1 VLQALYFI
9 AGSLTA
15 WYYRPEKIKRTRG
28 EPMLKSLRYII
39 PVIIFIASAGLL
51 QAESS
56 GFIWQGAADKKSVTV
71 RFKHDGKQF
80 TTLQI
85 KFNEAADRIS
95 LRITAKQEYGK
106 AIYETKFSANL
117 DGKNG
122 LEQTIDRLCQMPGDY
137 EIQISGKTASCTILT
152 EQHAPLDQF
161 VAGEQPGELVVT
173 GTGGAAVS
181 VEADMFSVKHP
192 DFKKGMNKGITSP
205 NGDIFFKLPAG
216 YWVLQRSGNGTG
228 YARLIPVSSGRK
240 TTVRWAASPE
250 ISLESQT
257 ATSARRLEIRAVTS
271 EADSENA
278 LCRFAVPEGLSSHT
292 PAIDQ
297 LQSFERSLPAEI
309 IDIKQSETPLHLVML
324 LDSSGSMKKS
334 MKAAIDATVKFVEA
348 LPDEARVEVIDFD
361 TKAKPVK
368 AANRNELIKSIKAIK
383 ADGAT
388 ALRDSILLGL
398 SQLKASPRPALV
410 VFTDGFDANHNDT
423 APGSKAG
430 EKEVFEA
437 LTKARIPVFTIG
449 FGEGADRETLARLA
463 DLSGGLFQT
472 ADESN
477 INEVFARLEATVARE
492 YLLTYRRPQKPGL
505 GIRPVISICVDT
517 SGSMASGLESGVP
530 GSRRDVARNALHSML
545 KRLPENALVQ
555 VLDFDANTCIT
566 QTATANRARNHAG
579 IAAFNDGGGTDVLKA
594 VSVAMQG
601 LLAVPSNRR
610 YMLFLTDEAVK
621 TNSKKDEEMFN
632 RLLARMKDEG
642 IFSMWIGM
650 VKENENGAF
659 HQTAAKAGGEAIIA
673 DNFAEMN
680 QIIERLLARVAE
692 PVDEST
698 VPFELVWNMPQN
710 DNSPVAVSGNGI
722 FDLPPL
728 KQTASG
734 TEEAIDT
741 LQITCANLPADS
753 ATTVSN
759 EAADKQAGA
768 NQQLTKTG
776 DAGSAPGNASVSQT
790 AGSARMAI
798 DIDLKGQNSACAFHI
813 RKMALYDSLNGVQA
827 PAKKLFAAF
836 DIELSNILPEQDVAV
851 YPDGGNHPAQWVG
864 RSNDKVKIIK
874 AIPPYQIGDLA
885 RHFYLR
891 WNNDPAVPCSPAGWL
906 FDDSLS
912 PFGSRSVTVNPGKP
926 VRGQVVFIVSD
937 DQGLSNGA
945 VDFFDRSYGHV
956 SLTIAGKME
965 PADLKAAGLPEA
977 PQGKLGSAFS
987 MTVKSLADVASPLAG
1002 ATAGK
1007 HLLWRVID
1015 GEIES
1020 QVQALLDIDP
1030 KARMHLAIPTAA
1042 GPVRRPL
1049 SAVTGLLP
1057 FGFYDRVKLAPG
1069 SNNYFTQTY
1078 LLPAGLAATASGSLC
1093 IDMKNDDVSIALN
1106 PAENFIDKP
1115 AERSWSAEGNGMKL
1129 VINTQGRMAVFN
1141 NRKGDWLVVDATV
1154 ADLPDGSA
1162 TRLDKLLFLGRADLK
1177 DQGFTLKPGERMVKT
1192 ADNQAGHKGMGNFAG
1207 KSEADGNQ
1215 TRIYPD
1221 SVCRQMIF
1229 AANENAIVPDGK
1241 ELRFV
1246 AVFRMPTK
1254 GDYLLAADGMPFAVT
1269 PATAEPNN
1277 LPAWLLAENDE
1288 VVPVLAADFEKKLAE
1303 RLKQLA
1309 NEKRRQNAAAIAEAA
1324 DKTTDADGNMV
1335 EAAFRLS
1342 PPVIAPWAG
1351 PVDNQFR
1358 IEVSIDAEPATEG
1371 AAAQTGAAASALSG
1385 SSSKTR
1391 SFKVIGYNLPSE
1403 SIGKSPFE
1411 IIYAEENGKDGE
1423 KLLKTSLIGIWGS
1436 SECRESIDLKT
1447 WKPVKERITLTGKG
1461 IKWPI
1466 IERDLPDNSLQN
1478 RIHSV
1483 ALALPDISAEQ
1494 AEDLQK
1500 RWQAARVEKTP
1511 DHLSLWQWYAHAR
1524 LAAFISAQ
1532 TTFEKQFCEN
1542 ADISLSREKQPRL
1555 MLLTGAADD
1564 KGAFEARLDLVA
1576 VQPEVKAEA
1585 EAAAAFRIAA
1595 GIFVSDLE
1603 ARIMKGKGVFQFWG
1617 KNRLQIIADSG
1628 KQKNAWLKFAASRG
1642 VSERVIKAIKS
1653 TRSVVLFPQ
1662 NPAMIN
1668 DRPFWAWLEINP
1680 KTYETISV
1688 LETGERGTIAGE
1700 AIIQALIPDGAG
1712 IALGFWKGT
1721 ETAVWGM
1728 SAFILEGQSA
1738 QEAAA
1743 STEKFIGELSENL
1756 GKIGDSVEVE
1766 VGDASIDLLSGKVTL
1781 AGFSSEGDYSPWDG
1795 YKGFVTGFN
1804 AGASWYLNK
1813 VKAAASGK

>member
-1 VLQALYFI
+1 MPESI
-9 AGSLTA
+9 AGSAVA
-15 WYYRPEKIKRTRG
+15 WYHRPEKIKRTRG

-39 PVIIFIASAGLL
+39 LFIVAITSTATL
-51 QAESS
+51 QAENSS
-56 GFIWQGAADKKSVTV
+56 FIWQGAADRKPVTAT
-71 RFKHDGKQF
+71 FKHDGRQF

-85 KFNEAADRIS
+85 RFSEATDHIN
-95 LRITAKQEYGK
+95 LRFASKQEHGK
-106 AIYETKFSANL
+106 AVYETKLSANI

-122 LEQTIDRLCQMPGDY
+122 LMQTIDRLCQMPGEY
-137 EIQISGKTASCTILT
+137 EIQISGKAASCTILA

-161 VAGEQPGELVVT
+161 TAGEKPGELVVT

-228 YARLIPVSSGRK
+228 YARLIPVSSGGR

-257 ATSARRLEIRAVTS
+257 AASARRLEIRAVTS
-271 EADSENA
+271 ESDSENA
-278 LCRFAVPEGLSSHT
+278 LCRFSVPAGLSTYT
-292 PAIDQ
+292 PAIEH

-348 LPDEARVEVIDFD
+348 LPTEARVEVIDFD

-368 AANRNELIKSIKAIK
+368 AASRSELIKAIKAIK

-388 ALRDSILLGL
+388 ALRDSVLLGL

-437 LTKARIPVFTIG
+437 LARARIPVFTIG

-463 DLSGGLFQT
+463 DISGGLFQT

-492 YLLTYRRPQKPGL
+492 YLLTYRRPQKSGL

-530 GSRRDVARNALHSML
+530 GSRRDVARTALHDML
-545 KRLPENALVQ
+545 KKLPENALVQ
-555 VLDFDANTCIT
+555 ILDFDSNTCIT

-610 YMLFLTDEAVK
+610 YTLFLTDEAIR
-621 TNSKKDEEMFN
+621 TGSKKDEEMFN

-659 HQTAAKAGGEAIIA
+659 HQTAVKAGGEAIIA
-673 DNFAEMN
+673 DSLAEM
-680 QIIERLLARVAE
+680 QQTVDRLLARVAE
-692 PVDEST
+692 PADEST
-698 VPFELVWNMPQN
+698 VPFELVWNMPQTTS
-710 DNSPVAVSGNGI
+710 SPVAVSGNGI
-722 FDLPPL
+722 FNLPPL
-728 KQTASG
+728 KQVASG
-734 TEEAIDT
+734 TKEVVDT
-741 LQITCANLPADS
+741 LQISLSELSAGS
-753 ATTVSN
+753 ATTAQHESADNKIN
-759 EAADKQAGA
+759 EIQPATKPSADG
-768 NQQLTKTG
+768 TTII
-776 DAGSAPGNASVSQT
+776 STTASHV
-790 AGSARMAI
+790 AENARMAI
-798 DIDLKGQNSACAFHI
+798 DLDLKGQNSACSFHI
-813 RKMALYDSLNGVQA
+813 RKMSLYDNLNGVQA

-851 YPDGGNHPAQWVG
+851 YPDGGNHPAQWVN

-874 AIPPYQIGDLA
+874 AVPPYQIGDLA
-885 RHFYLR
+885 RHLYLR
-891 WNNDPAVPCSPAGWL
+891 WNNDPAVPFSPAGWL
-906 FDDSLS
+906 LDDALT

-926 VRGQVVFIVSD
+926 LRGQVVFIVSD

-945 VDFFDRSYGHV
+945 IDFFDRSYGHV

-965 PADLKAAGLPEA
+965 PADLKAAGLPET
-977 PQGKLGSAFS
+977 PTGKLGSAFN
-987 MTVKSLADVASPLAG
+987 MTVKSCNDVVSPLAG
-1002 ATAGK
+1002 ATAGV

-1030 KARMHLAIPTAA
+1030 KARMHLAIPTGA

-1057 FGFYDRVKLAPG
+1057 FGFYDRVKLSPG
-1069 SNNYFTQTY
+1069 SNNYFAQAY
-1078 LLPAGLAATASGSLC
+1078 LLPAELATIASGSLC

-1106 PAENFIDKP
+1106 PAEAFVDKP
-1115 AERSWSAEGNGMKL
+1115 AERNWSAEGNGMKL

-1141 NRKGDWLVVDATV
+1141 NRKGNWLVVDATV

-1162 TRLDKLLFLGRADLK
+1162 TRVDKLLFLGRADLK
-1177 DQGFTLKPGERMVKT
+1177 EQGFALKPGERMVKT

-1221 SVCRQMIF
+1221 SVCRQMLF

-1241 ELRFV
+1241 ELRFI

-1254 GDYLLAADGMPFAVT
+1254 GDYLLAADSMPFAVP
-1269 PATAEPNN
+1269 PAAVEPQN
-1277 LPAWLLAENDE
+1277 LPVWLLAENNE
-1288 VVPVLAADFEKKLAE
+1288 VVPALAADFEKKLAD

-1309 NEKRRQNAAAIAEAA
+1309 NEKRRQNAAAIADATA
-1324 DKTTDADGNMV
+1324 KTIDADGNMV
-1335 EAAFRLS
+1335 EAGFRLS

-1358 IEVSIDAEPATEG
+1358 IEVSIDVEPAAEG

-1385 SSSKTR
+1385 GSSKTR

-1403 SIGKSPFE
+1403 NIAKSPFE
-1411 IIYAEENGKDGE
+1411 IIYAEENGKDGQ
-1423 KLLKTSLIGIWGS
+1423 KHLKTSLIGIWGS
-1436 SECRESIDLKT
+1436 SECRESIDLKA
-1447 WKPVKERITLTGKG
+1447 WKPVRERIAISGKAV
-1461 IKWPI
+1461 KWPTV
-1466 IERDLPDNSLQN
+1466 ERELPDNSLQN
-1478 RIHSV
+1478 RIHSI
-1483 ALALPDISAEQ
+1483 ALAMPDIPAEQ
-1494 AEDLQK
+1494 TEDLQQ
-1500 RWQAARVEKTP
+1500 RWQAARVDKTP

-1524 LAAFISAQ
+1524 LAEFISAQ

-1542 ADISLSREKQPRL
+1542 TGISLSREKQPRL

-1564 KGAFEARLDLVA
+1564 KGTLEARLDLVA

-1585 EAAAAFRIAA
+1585 GAADAFRLAA
-1595 GIFVSDLE
+1595 GLYVSDLE
-1603 ARIMKGKGVFQFWG
+1603 ARVMKGKGVFQFWG
-1617 KNRLQIIADSG
+1617 RNRLQIIADSG
-1628 KQKNAWLKFAASRG
+1628 KQKNAWLKFAERRG

-1680 KTYETISV
+1680 KTYETIGV

-1738 QEAAA
+1738 LEAAA
-1743 STEKFIGELSENL
+1743 STGKFIGELSENL
-1756 GKIGDSVEVE
+1756 GKVGDSFEVE

-1804 AGASWYLNK
+1804 TGASWYLNK

>member
-1 VLQALYFI
+1 
-9 AGSLTA
+9 
-15 WYYRPEKIKRTRG
+15 
-28 EPMLKSLRYII
+28 MLKSLRYII
-39 PVIIFIASAGLL
+39 LFIIAVASAATL
-51 QAESS
+51 QAENG
-56 GFIWQGAADKKSVTV
+56 GFIWQGTADKKPVTALF
-71 RFKHDGKQF
+71 RHDGKQF

-85 KFNEAADRIS
+85 KFGESSDRLS
-95 LRITAKQEYGK
+95 LKIASKQEHGK
-106 AIYETKFSANL
+106 AVYETKLSASIN
-117 DGKNG
+117 GKNG
-122 LEQTIDRLCQMPGDY
+122 LEQTIDRLCQMPGEY
-137 EIQISGKTASCTILT
+137 EIQISGKAASCTIST

-161 VAGEQPGELVVT
+161 IAGEQPGELVVT

-205 NGDIFFKLPAG
+205 NGDIFFRLPAG

-228 YARLIPVSSGRK
+228 YARLIPVSSGKR

-250 ISLESQT
+250 ISLETQAAASVK
-257 ATSARRLEIRAVTS
+257 RLEIREVTS
-271 EADSENA
+271 EDGSENA
-278 LCRFAVPEGLSSHT
+278 LCRFAVPAGLSTQT

-348 LPDEARVEVIDFD
+348 LPGEARVEVIDFD

-368 AANRNELIKSIKAIK
+368 AANRTDLIKAIK
-383 ADGAT
+383 AIRSDGAT

-398 SQLKASPRPALV
+398 SQLKGSPRPALV

-492 YLLTYRRPQKPGL
+492 YLLTYRRPQKPGF

-517 SGSMASGLESGVP
+517 SGSMTSGLEGGSP
-530 GSRRDVARNALHSML
+530 GSRRDIARNALHDML
-545 KRLPENALVQ
+545 KKLPESALAQ
-555 VLDFDANTCIT
+555 ILDFDANTCIT
-566 QTATANRARNHAG
+566 QTATASRSRNHAG

-610 YMLFLTDEAVK
+610 YMLFLTDEAIK
-621 TNSKKDEEMFN
+621 TGSKKDEEMFN

-642 IFSMWIGM
+642 IFSLWIGM

-659 HQTAAKAGGEAIIA
+659 HQTATKAGGEAIIA
-673 DNFAEMN
+673 DSLGKM
-680 QIIERLLARVAE
+680 QQTVDRLLAKVAE
-692 PVDEST
+692 PADEGT
-698 VPFELVWNMPQN
+698 VPFELVWNMPQA
-710 DNSPVAVSGNGI
+710 DSSPVAVSGNGI
-722 FDLPPL
+722 FSLPPV
-728 KQTASG
+728 KQVESG
-734 TEEAIDT
+734 TEEAVDT
-741 LQITCANLPADS
+741 LQITCADLQAGS
-753 ATTVSN
+753 AETSSNESTGSQANENQQTIVSS
-759 EAADKQAGA
+759 EAADAKVHGGA
-768 NQQLTKTG
+768 
-776 DAGSAPGNASVSQT
+776 SQI
-790 AGSARMAI
+790 AGSARMTI
-798 DIDLKGQNSACAFHI
+798 DMDLKGQNRACSFHI

-836 DIELSNILPEQDVAV
+836 DIELANILPEQDVAV
-851 YPDGGNHPAQWVG
+851 YPEGGNHPAQWVG

-874 AIPPYQIGDLA
+874 AIPPYRIGDLG

-891 WNNDPAVPCSPAGWL
+891 WNTDPAVPCSPAGWL
-906 FDDSLS
+906 FEDSLS
-912 PFGSRSVTVNPGKP
+912 PFGSRSITVNPGKP
-926 VRGQVVFIVSD
+926 VRGQIVFIVSD
-937 DQGLSNGA
+937 DQGLNNGA
-945 VDFFDRSYGHV
+945 IDFFDRSYGHV
-956 SLTIAGKME
+956 SLTIAGKMA

-977 PQGKLGSAFS
+977 PTGKLGSAFS
-987 MTVKSLADVASPLAG
+987 MTVKGLTDVVSPLAG

-1030 KARMHLAIPTAA
+1030 KARMHLAIPTTA

-1049 SAVTGLLP
+1049 SATTGLLP
-1057 FGFYDRVKLAPG
+1057 FGFYDRVKLSPG
-1069 SNNYFTQTY
+1069 SNNYFTQAY
-1078 LLPAGLAATASGSLC
+1078 LLPAELAAAASGSLC
-1093 IDMKNDDVSIALN
+1093 IDMKNDDVCIAMN

-1115 AERSWSAEGNGMKL
+1115 VERSWSAEGNGMKL
-1129 VINTQGRMAVFN
+1129 VINTQGRLPLLN
-1141 NRKGDWLVVDATV
+1141 KHKGEWLVVDATV

-1162 TRLDKLLFLGRADLK
+1162 TRIDKLLFLGRADLK
-1177 DQGFTLKPGERMVKT
+1177 DQGFALKPGERMMK
-1192 ADNQAGHKGMGNFAG
+1192 AAGNKAGHKGMGNFAG

-1221 SVCRQMIF
+1221 SVCRQMLF

-1254 GDYLLAADGMPFAVT
+1254 GDYLLAADSMPFAVA

-1288 VVPVLAADFEKKLAE
+1288 AVPVLAADFEKKLAE

-1309 NEKRRQNAAAIAEAA
+1309 NERRRQNAAAIAEAA
-1324 DKTTDADGNMV
+1324 DKTTDTDGNMV

-1342 PPVIAPWAG
+1342 PPVIAPWTG

-1358 IEVSIDAEPATEG
+1358 IEVSIDVEPAAEG
-1371 AAAQTGAAASALSG
+1371 AAAQTSAAASALSG
-1385 SSSKTR
+1385 GGSKTR

-1403 SIGKSPFE
+1403 SIAKSPFE
-1411 IIYAEENGKDGE
+1411 IIYAEESGKDGE
-1423 KLLKTSLIGIWGS
+1423 KLLKTNLIGIWGS
-1436 SECRESIDLKT
+1436 SECRESIDLNT
-1447 WKPVKERITLTGKG
+1447 WKPVRERITLSGKG
-1461 IKWPI
+1461 VKWPV
-1466 IERDLPDNSLQN
+1466 IERDLPEKSLQN
-1478 RIHSV
+1478 RIHSI
-1483 ALALPDISAEQ
+1483 ALALPDISTEQ
-1494 AEDLQK
+1494 AEELQQ
-1500 RWQAARVEKTP
+1500 RWQAARVDKTP

-1542 ADISLSREKQPRL
+1542 AGISLSREKQPRL
-1555 MLLTGAADD
+1555 MLLTGAADE

-1595 GIFVSDLE
+1595 GIFVSNLE
-1603 ARIMKGKGVFQFWG
+1603 AKIIQGKGVFQFWG
-1617 KNRLQIIADSG
+1617 RNRLQIIADSG
-1628 KQKNAWLKFAASRG
+1628 KQKNAWLKFAESRG

-1668 DRPFWAWLEINP
+1668 DKPFWAWLEINP
-1680 KTYETISV
+1680 KTYETIGV

-1738 QEAAA
+1738 LEAAA

-1756 GKIGDSVEVE
+1756 GKVGDSFEIE
-1766 VGDASIDLLSGKVTL
+1766 AGDASIDLLSGKITL

-1804 AGASWYLNK
+1804 AGVSWYLNK

>member
-1 VLQALYFI
+1 
-9 AGSLTA
+9 
-15 WYYRPEKIKRTRG
+15 
-28 EPMLKSLRYII
+28 MLKSLRYII
-39 PVIIFIASAGLL
+39 PVIIFIAYAGVL
-51 QAESS
+51 QAENS
-56 GFIWQGAADKKSVTV
+56 GFVWQGAADKKTVTATL
-71 RFKHDGKQF
+71 KHDGKQF

-85 KFNEAADRIS
+85 RFSEAADR
-95 LRITAKQEYGK
+95 LNLKITSKKEQGK
-106 AIYETKFSANL
+106 AVYETRYSTNL
-117 DGKNG
+117 EGKNG
-122 LEQTIDRLCQMPGDY
+122 LTQTIDRLCQIPGEY
-137 EIQISGKTASCTILT
+137 EIQISGKAASCTILA
-152 EQHAPLDQF
+152 EQHAPIDQF
-161 VAGEQPGELVVT
+161 IAGEQPGELVVT
-173 GTGGAAVS
+173 GTGGATVS
-181 VEADMFSVKHP
+181 VEPDMFSVKHP

-205 NGDIFFKLPAG
+205 NGDIFFRLPAG

-228 YARLIPVSSGRK
+228 YARLIPVSSGKK
-240 TTVRWAASPE
+240 TTVRWAATPE
-250 ISLESQT
+250 ISLESQI
-257 ATSARRLEIRAVTS
+257 ATSARRLEIRSVTS

-278 LCRFAVPEGLSSHT
+278 LCRFAVPAGLSSHT
-292 PAIDQ
+292 PAIDH

-348 LPDEARVEVIDFD
+348 LPEKARVEVIDFD
-361 TKAKPVK
+361 TKAKPIK

-398 SQLKASPRPALV
+398 SQLKGSPRPALV

-449 FGEGADRETLARLA
+449 FDEGADRETLARLA

-492 YLLTYRRPQKPGL
+492 YLLTYRRPQKPGF
-505 GIRPVISICVDT
+505 GVRPVISICVDT
-517 SGSMASGLESGVP
+517 SGSMASGLESGVA
-530 GSRRDVARNALHSML
+530 GSRRDIARNALHSMI
-545 KRLPENALVQ
+545 KKLPANALVQ
-555 VLDFDANTCIT
+555 ILDFDANTRIT

-579 IAAFNDGGGTDVLKA
+579 LAAFDDGGGTDVLKA

-610 YMLFLTDEAVK
+610 YMLFLTDEAIK
-621 TNSKKDEEMFN
+621 TGNKKDEEMFN

-673 DNFAEMN
+673 SNLSAMQQTVDK
-680 QIIERLLARVAE
+680 LLARVAE
-692 PVDEST
+692 PADEST
-698 VPFELVWNMPQN
+698 IPFELVWNMPQQA
-710 DNSPVAVSGNGI
+710 NSPVTVSGNGI
-722 FDLPPL
+722 FKLPPL
-728 KQTASG
+728 QQVASG
-734 TEEAIDT
+734 TEEIVDT
-741 LQITCANLPADS
+741 LQITSTDISAGS
-753 ATTVSN
+753 ATTATNDSV
-759 EAADKQAGA
+759 DDGA
-768 NQQLTKTG
+768 LENQQKTKPSATG
-776 DAGSAPGNASVSQT
+776 NTMAGTGGSQAPGN
-790 AGSARMAI
+790 ARMAI
-798 DIDLKGQNSACAFHI
+798 DLDLNGQNSACSFHI

-827 PAKKLFAAF
+827 PTKKLFAAF
-836 DIELSNILPEQDVAV
+836 DIELNNILPEQDVAV
-851 YPDGGNHPAQWVG
+851 YPDGGNHPAQWVS
-864 RSNDKVKIIK
+864 RSNDKAKIIK
-874 AIPPYQIGDLA
+874 AIPPYQIGDLG

-891 WNNDPAVPCSPAGWL
+891 WNNDPAVPFSPAAWL
-906 FDDSLS
+906 LDDSLS
-912 PFGSRSVTVNPGKP
+912 PFGSKTVTVNPGKP
-926 VRGQVVFIVSD
+926 LRGLLVFIVSD
-937 DQGLSNGA
+937 DQGLTNGA
-945 VDFFDRSYGHV
+945 IDFFDRGYGHV

-965 PADLKAAGLPEA
+965 PADLKAARLPEA
-977 PQGKLGSAFS
+977 PTGKLGSAFNIAI
-987 MTVKSLADVASPLAG
+987 KSCADVASPLAG
-1002 ATAGK
+1002 ATAGG

-1030 KARMHLAIPTAA
+1030 KARMHLAIPTTA
-1042 GPVRRPL
+1042 GPVRLPL

-1057 FGFYDRVKLAPG
+1057 FGFYDRVKLSPG
-1069 SNNYFTQTY
+1069 SNNYFTQAY
-1078 LLPAGLAATASGSLC
+1078 LLPAELATTASGSLC
-1093 IDMKNDDVSIALN
+1093 IDMKNDDISIALS
-1106 PAENFIDKP
+1106 PAENFVDKP
-1115 AERSWSAEGNGMKL
+1115 AERNWSAEGNGMKL
-1129 VINTQGRMAVFN
+1129 VINSHGRLPLLN
-1141 NRKGDWLVVDATV
+1141 KRKGDWLIVDATI

-1177 DQGFTLKPGERMVKT
+1177 EQGFTLKPGERMVKN
-1192 ADNQAGHKGMGNFAG
+1192 ADNQTGHKGMGNFAS
-1207 KSEADGNQ
+1207 KNEADGNQ

-1221 SVCRQMIF
+1221 SVCRQMLF

-1254 GDYLLAADGMPFAVT
+1254 GDYLLTAEGMPFAVT
-1269 PATAEPNN
+1269 PAAAEPDN

-1288 VVPVLAADFEKKLAE
+1288 AVPVLAADFEKKLAE

-1309 NEKRRQNAAAIAEAA
+1309 NERRRQSAAAIAEAA

-1342 PPVIAPWAG
+1342 PPVIAPWAA
-1351 PVDNQFR
+1351 PVDNHFR
-1358 IEVSIDAEPATEG
+1358 IEVSIDAEPAAEG

-1385 SSSKTR
+1385 GNSKTR
-1391 SFKVIGYNLPSE
+1391 SFKVIGYNLPPE
-1403 SIGKSPFE
+1403 SIARSPFE
-1411 IIYAEENGKDGE
+1411 IIYAEESGKDGE

-1436 SECRESIDLKT
+1436 SECRESIDLKA
-1447 WKPVKERITLTGKG
+1447 WKPVKERIAVGGQG
-1461 IKWPI
+1461 IKWPV
-1466 IERDLPDNSLQN
+1466 IERDLTDNSLQN
-1478 RIHSV
+1478 RIHSI

-1494 AEDLQK
+1494 TEDLQK
-1500 RWQAARVEKTP
+1500 RWKAVRVDKTP

-1532 TTFEKQFCEN
+1532 TTFEKQLCEN
-1542 ADISLSREKQPRL
+1542 TGISLSREKQPRL

-1564 KGAFEARLDLVA
+1564 KGTFEARLDLVA
-1576 VQPEVKAEA
+1576 IQPEIKAEA

-1603 ARIMKGKGVFQFWG
+1603 AKIMQGKGVFQFWG
-1617 KNRLQIIADSG
+1617 RNRLQIVADSG

-1662 NPAMIN
+1662 SPALIN

-1680 KTYETISV
+1680 KTYETIGV

-1738 QEAAA
+1738 LEAAA
-1743 STEKFIGELSENL
+1743 STEKFIGDLSENL
-1756 GKIGDSVEVE
+1756 GKVGDSFEVE

>member
-1 VLQALYFI
+1 
-9 AGSLTA
+9 
-15 WYYRPEKIKRTRG
+15 
-28 EPMLKSLRYII
+28 MLKSLRYILLF
-39 PVIIFIASAGLL
+39 IIAIASAATL
-51 QAESS
+51 QADNS
-56 GFIWQGAADKKSVTV
+56 GFIWQGAADKKPVTAT
-71 RFKHDGKQF
+71 FKHDGKQF

-85 KFNEAADRIS
+85 RLNEVADRLN

-106 AIYETKFSANL
+106 AVYETKLSANI

-137 EIQISGKTASCTILT
+137 EIQISGKAASCTIFT

-161 VAGEQPGELVVT
+161 TAGEQPGELVVT

-181 VEADMFSVKHP
+181 VEPDMFSVKHP
-192 DFKKGMNKGITSP
+192 DFKKGMNKGIASP
-205 NGDIFFKLPAG
+205 NGDIFFRLPAG
-216 YWVLQRSGNGTG
+216 YWVLQRSGSGNGTG
-228 YARLIPVSSGRK
+228 YARLMPVSSGGR

-250 ISLESQT
+250 ISIESQT
-257 ATSARRLEIRAVTS
+257 PASVRRLEIRAVIS
-271 EADSENA
+271 EAGSENA
-278 LCRFAVPEGLSSHT
+278 LCRFSVPAGLSTHT

-334 MKAAIDATVKFVEA
+334 MKAAIDGTVKFVEA
-348 LPDEARVEVIDFD
+348 LPNEARVEVIDFD

-368 AANRNELIKSIKAIK
+368 AASRSDLIKSIKAIK

-388 ALRDSILLGL
+388 ALRDSVLLGL
-398 SQLKASPRPALV
+398 SQLKSSPRPALV

-423 APGSKAG
+423 APGSKAS

-437 LTKARIPVFTIG
+437 LVKARIPVFTIG
-449 FGEGADRETLARLA
+449 FGDGADRETLARLA

-492 YLLTYRRPQKPGL
+492 YLLTYRRPQKSGF

-517 SGSMASGLESGVP
+517 SGSMASGLEGGVP
-530 GSRRDVARNALHSML
+530 GSRRDVARNALHDML
-545 KRLPENALVQ
+545 KKLPENALVQ
-555 VLDFDANTCIT
+555 ILDFDANTRIT

-579 IAAFNDGGGTDVLKA
+579 LAAFDDGGGTDVLKA

-610 YMLFLTDEAVK
+610 YMLFLTDEAIK

-650 VKENENGAF
+650 VKENENGEF
-659 HQTAAKAGGEAIIA
+659 HKTAAKAGGEAIIA

-680 QIIERLLARVAE
+680 QIIERLLTRVAE

-734 TEEAIDT
+734 TEEAVDT
-741 LQITCANLPADS
+741 LQITCANLPAGS
-753 ATTVSN
+753 ATTVST
-759 EAADKQAGA
+759 AAAGNQAGA

-776 DAGSAPGNASVSQT
+776 DNGSAPGNASISQT

-798 DIDLKGQNSACAFHI
+798 DMDLKGQNSACAFHI

-906 FDDSLS
+906 FEDSLS
-912 PFGSRSVTVNPGKP
+912 PFGSRSVTVNQGKP
-926 VRGQVVFIVSD
+926 VRGQIVFIVSD
-937 DQGLSNGA
+937 DQGLSDGA
-945 VDFFDRSYGHV
+945 IDLFDRSYGHL

-1007 HLLWRVID
+1007 HLIWRVID

-1030 KARMHLAIPTAA
+1030 KARMHLAIPTTA
-1042 GPVRRPL
+1042 GPVRRPV

-1057 FGFYDRVKLAPG
+1057 FGFYDRVKLSPG
-1069 SNNYFTQTY
+1069 SNNHFTQAY
-1078 LLPAGLAATASGSLC
+1078 LLPAELAAAASGSLC
-1093 IDMKNDDVSIALN
+1093 IDMKNDDVCITMN

-1115 AERSWSAEGNGMKL
+1115 TERSWSAEGNGMKL
-1129 VINTQGRMAVFN
+1129 VINTQARLPLLN

-1154 ADLPDGSA
+1154 ADMPDGSA
-1162 TRLDKLLFLGRADLK
+1162 TRIDKLLFLGRADLK
-1177 DQGFTLKPGERMVKT
+1177 DQGFALKPGERMMKT
-1192 ADNQAGHKGMGNFAG
+1192 AGNQAGHKGMGNFAG
-1207 KSEADGNQ
+1207 KSEADGSQ

-1254 GDYLLAADGMPFAVT
+1254 GDYLLAADSMPFAVT
-1269 PATAEPNN
+1269 PATTAAEPQN

-1288 VVPVLAADFEKKLAE
+1288 TIPVLAADFEKKLAN

-1309 NEKRRQNAAAIAEAA
+1309 NERRRQNAAAIAEAA
-1324 DKTTDADGNMV
+1324 DKTTDADGNMI

-1358 IEVSIDAEPATEG
+1358 IEVSIDVEPAAEG
-1371 AAAQTGAAASALSG
+1371 AAAQTSAAASALSG
-1385 SSSKTR
+1385 GSSKTR
-1391 SFKVIGYNLPSE
+1391 SFKVISHNLPSE
-1403 SIGKSPFE
+1403 SIAKSPFE
-1411 IIYAEENGKDGE
+1411 IIYAEENGKGGE
-1423 KLLKTSLIGIWGS
+1423 TLLKTSLIGIWGS
-1436 SECRESIDLKT
+1436 SECRESIDLNT
-1447 WKPVKERITLTGKG
+1447 WKPVRERITLSGKG
-1461 IKWPI
+1461 VKWPV
-1466 IERDLPDNSLQN
+1466 IERDLPEKSLQN
-1478 RIHSV
+1478 RIHSI

-1494 AEDLQK
+1494 TEELQQ
-1500 RWQAARVEKTP
+1500 RWQAARVDKTP

-1532 TTFEKQFCEN
+1532 TTFEKQLCEN
-1542 ADISLSREKQPRL
+1542 TGISLSREKQPRL

-1603 ARIMKGKGVFQFWG
+1603 AKIMKGKGVFQFWG
-1617 KNRLQIIADSG
+1617 RNRLQIIADSG
-1628 KQKNAWLKFAASRG
+1628 KQKNAWLKFAESRG
-1642 VSERVIKAIKS
+1642 VSERVIKAIKN

-1680 KTYETISV
+1680 KTYETIGV

-1738 QEAAA
+1738 LEAAA

-1756 GKIGDSVEVE
+1756 GKVGDSFEIE
-1766 VGDASIDLLSGKVTL
+1766 AGDASIDLLSGKITL